1 MDRFREIESF
11 VAVVEAGSFVR
22 AGDVLR
28 VSKAAISRSV
38 LDLEHRL
45 GVRLLERTTRRLSLT
60 EAGRAYFDRSKQLLA
75 DLAEADSTVNADDA
89 HPVGS
94 LRINAPYGFGV
105 RHLAGL
111 WGPFMARHPEIR
123 LEVVLADRV
132 VDLVDEGF
140 DVGVRIL
147 APANAP
153 QVSRMLARTRSLLCA
168 SPAYLV
174 RRGMPMHPADLRDH
188 ELIAPTSTSDA
199 VSWHLHGPA
208 DEVVAVRPRL
218 VTNNADTAVS
228 TALAG
233 QGIVFGADFA
243 LHDELASGHLVPVLP
258 AWQGEV
264 REIHAVYPA
273 RKQLSIKVRMLLD
286 HLAESLGHAPWI
298 VNGRYTQD
306 GPGVD

>member
-60 EAGRAYFDRSKQLLA
+60 EAGRAYFDRGKQLLA
-75 DLAEADSTVNADDA
+75 DLAEADSTVNAGDA
-89 HPVGS
+89 QPSGS
-94 LRINAPYGFGV
+94 LRINAPYHFGV

-111 WGPFMARHPEIR
+111 WGPFLERNPEIV

-140 DVGVRIL
+140 DVAIRIL
-147 APANAP
+147 PAAATP
-153 QVSRMLARTRSLLCA
+153 SVSRMLARTRSLLCA
-168 SPAYLV
+168 APTYLV
-174 RRGMPMHPADLRDH
+174 RRGMAMHPADLREH
-188 ELIAPTSTSDA
+188 ELIAATSTSDA
-199 VSWHLHGPA
+199 VSWHLRGPA
-208 DEVVAVRPRL
+208 EEVVSVRPRL
-218 VTNNADTAVS
+218 VTNNAETAVA

-233 QGIVFGADFA
+233 QGIVFAPDFA
-243 LHDELASGHLVPVLP
+243 VHEELATGQLVPVLP
-258 AWQGEV
+258 GWQGEA

-273 RKQLSIKVRMLLD
+273 RKQLSIKVRVLLD
-286 HLAESLGHAPWI
+286 HLTGHLAQAPWI
-298 VNGRYTQD
+298 EPP
-306 GPGVD
+306 GP